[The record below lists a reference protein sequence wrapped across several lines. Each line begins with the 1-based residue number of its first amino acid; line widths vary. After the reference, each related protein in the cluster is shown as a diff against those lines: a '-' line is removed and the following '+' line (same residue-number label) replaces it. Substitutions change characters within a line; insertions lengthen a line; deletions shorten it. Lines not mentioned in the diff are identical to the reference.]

1 MQDIFPRLGSKQMWD
16 VKNPRVMDTVTPHRF
31 TDSPLEAFGTFWS
44 RSQPSW
50 RSAAGRCDIQ
60 RWNSGI
66 SEKNAVYMLEIIT
79 TVYLVNLVYY
89 GYRLSMNTYTIVPRD
104 DMYIYMK
111 LCIIYNMYIQ
121 IHWIHLILYIY
132 IYYILSI
139 LSFLSICNLI
149 EQSTLID
156 EVVGGKRGWLTLG
169 NGLTTDNWDKEAA
182 MKRLNSVR
190 FKAQMMAGNVMKTCI

>member
-1 MQDIFPRLGSKQMWD
+1 
-16 VKNPRVMDTVTPHRF
+16 MDTVTPHRF

-104 DMYIYMK
+104 DMYIYIWNYVSYII
-111 LCIIYNMYIQ
+111 CIYKFIGFILYCIYIYILYL
-121 IHWIHLILYIY
+121 IHLIL
-132 IYYILSI
+132 
-139 LSFLSICNLI
+139 
-149 EQSTLID
+149 LID
-156 EVVGGKRGWLTLG
+156 MSSYWTVNSHWWSRGWKARMADLG
-169 NGLTTDNWDKEAA
+169 QWPHHW
-182 MKRLNSVR
+182 
-190 FKAQMMAGNVMKTCI
+190 